1 MDNEYIERVEERPSS
16 KNTTRVRSLKNLEK
30 KEQPKMPNRFQMAKN
45 FTKSM
50 AKTAKAVVEGKEVVA
65 KSELYSKRTSICRSC
80 PWFSEKGERC
90 QKCGC
95 VIPLKAYYAQEK
107 CPVGKW

>member
-1 MDNEYIERVEERPSS
+1 MANEYTEKVGEGPSS
-16 KNTTRVRSLKNLEK
+16 ENNARIRSLKSLEK
-30 KEQPKMPNRFQMAKN
+30 KDQVKMPSGYQMVKN
-45 FTKSM
+45 ITKSI
-50 AKTAKAVVEGKEVVA
+50 AKTAKAATQGKEIVT

-95 VIPLKAYYAQEK
+95 VIPLKAYFHQEK